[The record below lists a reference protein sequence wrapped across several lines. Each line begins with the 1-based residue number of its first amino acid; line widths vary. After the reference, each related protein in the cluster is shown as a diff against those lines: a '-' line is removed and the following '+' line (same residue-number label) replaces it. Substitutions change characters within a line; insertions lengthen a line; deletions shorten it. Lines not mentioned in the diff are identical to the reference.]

1 MFFASR
7 AYKDVLFFGGYPTE
21 EWLDVLLSNRIKIF
35 VDTTTEEEKASYS
48 LPDYR
53 SKIQKSDPENEYYH
67 FPIVDNNIPIDIG
80 RFKEFV
86 FFLSEKIMR
95 LEEGEKVYIH
105 CKGGHGRSGMVVA
118 CVLCYLLNIYPEKAL
133 HLTTVA
139 HSERENLRPK
149 WKNVR
154 CPQTFRQR
162 KFVIDVFRPIVIT
175 PSMYEEKIGGD
186 RQKLPEFLEESSLRP
201 LSDKTEDKILSSVLI
216 HLRRAH
222 MKKSRSTSSL
232 DIGSSSSLYSLGG
245 GEVILYPSL
254 LH

>member
-1 MFFASR
+1 
-7 AYKDVLFFGGYPTE
+7 
-21 EWLDVLLSNRIKIF
+21 
-35 VDTTTEEEKASYS
+35 
-48 LPDYR
+48 
-53 SKIQKSDPENEYYH
+53 
-67 FPIVDNNIPIDIG
+67 
-80 RFKEFV
+80 
-86 FFLSEKIMR
+86 
-95 LEEGEKVYIH
+95 
-105 CKGGHGRSGMVVA
+105 MVVA